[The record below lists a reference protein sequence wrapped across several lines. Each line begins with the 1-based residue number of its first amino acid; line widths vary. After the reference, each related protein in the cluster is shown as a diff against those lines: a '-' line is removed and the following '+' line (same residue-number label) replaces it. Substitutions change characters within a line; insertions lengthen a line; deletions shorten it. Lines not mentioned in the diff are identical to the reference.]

1 MRFLL
6 DEREDQLKSDV
17 LSLCES
23 KINTLSSQK
32 QFLDDQHD
40 NLAKEIYN
48 AEKTKTQSE
57 MLFILSYLSLKNHLT
72 RLQNTSF
79 EENLLPKSDNTLSVS
94 CKEDYLSKM
103 ISGAIRNCIFV
114 FTPEQEKRFKSLQ
127 ALLKQVMQVETLQ
140 YDCFHPQISSLF
152 SEGLITPDRFIDIF
166 FGTYLEDLIQLFQA
180 ISKDPIPMIIF
191 RNYFF
196 RRKIRVVPNLHPLL
210 LTREPNM
217 KQKVLYWEDGN
228 LMVTYDFP
236 NIGNHLQFADIAQSL
251 QLPPVWSSLPWPT
264 TITDQMLFEKC
275 SIDHLTEYTLSFWL
289 KFEVTT
295 KEERSCFQHSEESWR
310 YLETGK
316 RIIYMGIRGEETS
329 CELIFFDAIHSKSK
343 NFRKNKFVVG
353 DTNLLVTKEWIH
365 ITVTRDKDDFSFY
378 LNGENVSFSLE
389 DVLINDDVAFQ
400 VPKSS
405 RERLSITKLTLIR
418 ASCNSA
424 IAKEMYQLGV

>member
-6 DEREDQLKSDV
+6 DERENQLKSDV

-40 NLAKEIYN
+40 NLAKEIDN

-57 MLFILSYLSLKNHLT
+57 VLFILSYLSLKSHLI
-72 RLQNTSF
+72 RLQDTTF
-79 EENLLPKSDNTLSVS
+79 EENLLPKSDNNLSVL
-94 CKEDYLSKM
+94 CKEDYLSRM
-103 ISGAIRNCIFV
+103 ISGAIRNCIVV

-127 ALLKQVMQVETLQ
+127 ALLKQVLRVETLQ
-140 YDCFHPQISSLF
+140 YDCFHPQVSSLF
-152 SEGLITPDRFIDIF
+152 SEGLIMPDRFIDVF
-166 FGTYLEDLIQLFQA
+166 FGTYLEDLIQLFQT

-191 RNYFF
+191 RNNFF

-210 LTREPNM
+210 NT

-236 NIGNHLQFADIAQSL
+236 NIGNQLQFTDIAQSL
-251 QLPPVWSSLPWPT
+251 QLPPVWSSLPSPT
-264 TITDQMLFEKC
+264 TITDQMQFEKC
-275 SIDHLTEYTLSFWL
+275 SMDHLTEYTLSFWL
-289 KFEVTT
+289 KFEVMT

-310 YLETGK
+310 YLETGE

-329 CELIFFDAIHSKSK
+329 CELVFFDAIHSKSK

-389 DVLINDDVAFQ
+389 EMSIHDEVTFQ

-405 RERLSITKLTLIR
+405 REKLSITKLTLIR

-424 IAKEMYQLGV
+424 IAREMYQLGF